1 MTLLEECL
9 EALGAAAQPVS
20 DPALCS
26 RILDSLLLTD
36 TGRIDWNAYTQV
48 QACAPAELPPGSW
61 YIVWSD
67 PEKPILRCGRQGILS
82 CLEDVLAVAFDTW
95 MVSEQLDRVV
105 EFYHEG
111 AVTMGV
117 RKGTK
122 NGSV

>member
-9 EALGAAAQPVS
+9 EALGTNVEQVS
-20 DPALCS
+20 DPALCR
-26 RILDSLLLTD
+26 RILDGLLLTEC
-36 TGRIDWNAYTQV
+36 GRIDWDAYIRVTECV
-48 QACAPAELPPGSW
+48 PEELPPGSW

-67 PEKPILRCGRQGILS
+67 PEQPILRCDLQVILS

-95 MVSEQLDRVV
+95 LVSEQLDRVV

-111 AVTMGV
+111 AVTMGMWD
-117 RKGTK
+117 GTK

>member
-1 MTLLEECL
+1 MRPG
-9 EALGAAAQPVS
+9 GAAAGQLVH
-20 DPALCS
+20 C
-26 RILDSLLLTD
+26 
-36 TGRIDWNAYTQV
+36 
-48 QACAPAELPPGSW
+48 
-61 YIVWSD
+61 WSD
-67 PEKPILRCGRQGILS
+67 PEKPILRCSRQGILS

-95 MVSEQLDRVV
+95 LVSEQLDRVV

>member
-9 EALGAAAQPVS
+9 EALGADAQPVS

-48 QACAPAELPPGSW
+48 QACAPEELSPGSW

-67 PEKPILRCGRQGILS
+67 PEKPILRCSRQGILS

-95 MVSEQLDRVV
+95 LVSEQLDRVV

-111 AVTMGV
+111 AVTMGCG
-117 RKGTK
+117 RA
-122 NGSV
+122 

>member
-67 PEKPILRCGRQGILS
+67 PEKPILRCSRQGIYFMKSWERFSPSVFPKRGES
-82 CLEDVLAVAFDTW
+82 CGKESARENRW
-95 MVSEQLDRVV
+95 
-105 EFYHEG
+105 EG
-111 AVTMGV
+111 
-117 RKGTK
+117 RE
-122 NGSV
+122 

>member
-1 MTLLEECL
+1 MC
-9 EALGAAAQPVS
+9 
-20 DPALCS
+20 
-26 RILDSLLLTD
+26 
-36 TGRIDWNAYTQV
+36 
-48 QACAPAELPPGSW
+48 PAELPPGSW

-67 PEKPILRCGRQGILS
+67 PEKPILRCSRQGILS

-95 MVSEQLDRVV
+95 LVSEQLDRVV

-122 NGSV
+122 SGSV